1 MNFVSIDFETAN
13 EKRTSA
19 CAIGITYVENN
30 RIIEKFQVLIKPK
43 ELIFKPMNIWIHG
56 ITEEDVMNEEEFNQ
70 IWKKLKRYIESNL
83 VIAHNAYFDIDVLLK
98 TLELYNLNLKECE
111 YICTVELSQLVY
123 EGLPDNKL
131 STLAELFDVNFRH
144 HNAADDSMIAALIF
158 IDICKHYNIK
168 SKEDFISKINIIPG
182 QIKNNLN
189 MHPVKKYNNP
199 ITKKKVSLI
208 DENLNLEISFFK
220 EKTVVFTG
228 PLKSMSRAK
237 AATKVKLLGGIVKNT
252 INKSTN
258 ILVTNLSLN
267 STFLTN
273 KLKCAKNLIESGFDL
288 LILSEDEFLN
298 LLKIQN

>member
-1 MNFVSIDFETAN
+1 MKFVSIDFETAN

-30 RIIEKFQVLIKPK
+30 KIIEKFQILIKPK
-43 ELIFKPMNIWIHG
+43 DLIFKPMNIWIHG
-56 ITEEDVMNEEEFNQ
+56 ITEQDVINEEEFDLV
-70 IWKKLKRYIESNL
+70 WKKIKKYIENNL
-83 VIAHNAYFDIDVLLK
+83 IIAHNAYFDIDVLIK
-98 TLELYNLNLKECE
+98 TLELYNLNLKTCD
-111 YICTVELSQLVY
+111 YICTVELSKRVY

-131 STLAELFDVNFRH
+131 CTLAELFDTEFRH
-144 HNAADDSMIAALIF
+144 HNAEDDSMIAALIF

-168 SKEDFISKINIIPG
+168 SKADFISKINIIPG

-189 MHPVKKYNNP
+189 MHPIKKYNNP

-237 AATKVKLLGGIVKNT
+237 ASTKVKLLGGIVKNT

-258 ILVTNLSLN
+258 ILVTNLSLD
-267 STFLTN
+267 SMFLTN
-273 KLKCAKNLIESGFDL
+273 KLKCAKNLLESGFDL

-298 LLKIQN
+298 LLKTQN